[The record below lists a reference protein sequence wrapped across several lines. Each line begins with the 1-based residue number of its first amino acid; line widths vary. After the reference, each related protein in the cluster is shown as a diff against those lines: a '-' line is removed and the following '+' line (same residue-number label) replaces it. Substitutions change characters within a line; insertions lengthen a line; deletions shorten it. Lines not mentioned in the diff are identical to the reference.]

1 MGIHITEI
9 INAFKKLGYE
19 VLEVSLVKNNSIKK
33 SEGKEGRFWEI
44 ISLLIPKLL
53 YEVMEIVYNV
63 YGYLKLK
70 KAIKSFQPNFIYER
84 YSSFNFCGVLVAKH
98 THTKICLEVNAPL
111 HMEKIKYEKLFFKK
125 LSKNIENWVCNN
137 ATACI
142 VVSSPLKKILID
154 QGVRAEKLTVVSNGI
169 NPDHFKK
176 VAKNNIREK
185 YDIPEKAVIIGV
197 VAWFRKWHGL
207 DRLIKMCYEESLFQC
222 KKVYLLVVG
231 DGPAIPECKDYVKQ
245 KLIDRYVIF
254 AGAKERSEIPEYI
267 DAFDIALQPRVTS
280 YACPMKII
288 EYLAMGKVIIAP
300 DQENIRDILIDQENA
315 ILFDPGDMCDLN
327 IKIQSIINK
336 SEFKKELSKNALE
349 TIIGKKLIWTENA
362 GKAISLIG
370 GLDV

>member
-1 MGIHITEI
+1 
-9 INAFKKLGYE
+9 
-19 VLEVSLVKNNSIKK
+19 
-33 SEGKEGRFWEI
+33 
-44 ISLLIPKLL
+44 
-53 YEVMEIVYNV
+53 
-63 YGYLKLK
+63 
-70 KAIKSFQPNFIYER
+70 
-84 YSSFNFCGVLVAKH
+84 
-98 THTKICLEVNAPL
+98 
-111 HMEKIKYEKLFFKK
+111 
-125 LSKNIENWVCNN
+125 
-137 ATACI
+137 
-142 VVSSPLKKILID
+142 
-154 QGVRAEKLTVVSNGI
+154 
-169 NPDHFKK
+169 
-176 VAKNNIREK
+176 
-185 YDIPEKAVIIGV
+185 
-197 VAWFRKWHGL
+197 
-207 DRLIKMCYEESLFQC
+207 
-222 KKVYLLVVG
+222 
-231 DGPAIPECKDYVKQ
+231 
-245 KLIDRYVIF
+245 VIF